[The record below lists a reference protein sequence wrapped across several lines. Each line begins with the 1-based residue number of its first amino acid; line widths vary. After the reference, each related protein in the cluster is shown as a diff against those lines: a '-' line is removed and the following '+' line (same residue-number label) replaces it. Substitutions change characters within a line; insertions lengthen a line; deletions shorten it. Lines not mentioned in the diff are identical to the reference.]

1 LTWVEKFAALS
12 DGTAIEN
19 PRLIEK
25 AEEKIKRM
33 QGQPSKKEKGS
44 KNRQKLKLQRKYKKL
59 RCMREDF
66 LDKASAAMAKQY
78 DTIIMEDLNIQGL
91 MQKDHS
97 VAKSLGD
104 ASLCFQAEIAVESR

>member
-19 PRLIEK
+19 PRFIEK
-25 AEEKIKRM
+25 VEEKIKRM

-59 RCMREDF
+59 RYMREDF
-66 LDKASAAMAKQY
+66 LDKASTAIAKRY
-78 DTIIMEDLNIQGL
+78 DTTIEDLSVRGM
-91 MQKDHS
+91 MQDHS